1 MTDDAR
7 RLWQHIEPIHAVTY
21 FAPEV
26 EGALAALGLR
36 GFWMGYFAARAAPMG
51 AVTPE
56 VVTATFF
63 GFSPSRTHRA
73 IPDAWSI
80 APPAAVLAARDAA
93 VLVALRSS
101 VGDVLSGDRLA
112 RSVEL
117 AERAAG
123 ACEPAGR
130 PLAAAHAGLAPADDP
145 LLRLWQH
152 TAVLREHR
160 GDGHTAALVVA
171 GLDGCAANVLAE
183 AAGVVPPGVQQRS
196 RGWSDD
202 DWAAAH
208 GELTARGVLDDSG
221 GITAAG
227 RALRGEVEATTDRLA
242 AGPVAALGD
251 AGVDQL
257 LGLLR
262 PAVDAIVGGG
272 TIAYP
277 NPIGLTPPT

>member
-1 MTDDAR
+1 MTAAR
-7 RLWQHIEPIHAVTY
+7 RLWQHIEPVHAVTY

-51 AVTPE
+51 EVTVE

-101 VGDVLSGDRLA
+101 VGGALDGDRLA
-112 RSVEL
+112 RAVGL
-117 AERAAG
+117 AEQAAG
-123 ACEPAGR
+123 ACERAGR
-130 PLAAAHAGLAPADDP
+130 PLAAAHADLPPADDP
-145 LLRLWQH
+145 LLRLWQL

-160 GDGHTAALVVA
+160 GDGHNVALVVA
-171 GLDGCAANVLAE
+171 GLDGCSANVLAE

-202 DWAAAH
+202 DWAAARDH
-208 GELTARGVLDDSG
+208 LTARGVLDASG
-221 GITAAG
+221 EITAAG
-227 RALRGEVEATTDRLA
+227 RALRDEVEATTDRLA
-242 AGPVAALGD
+242 EGPVTALG
-251 AGVDQL
+251 AGGVDEL
-257 LGLLR
+257 CGLLR

-272 TIAYP
+272 TIPFP